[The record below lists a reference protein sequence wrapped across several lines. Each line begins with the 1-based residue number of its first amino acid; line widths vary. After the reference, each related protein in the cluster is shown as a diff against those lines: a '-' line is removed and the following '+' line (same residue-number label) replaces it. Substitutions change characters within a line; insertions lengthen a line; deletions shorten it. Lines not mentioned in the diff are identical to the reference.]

1 MPIAAI
7 PPKIG
12 GCGQIRTD
20 YLALMRRLLIRMS
33 FAALAR
39 VGGLEPPGPVL
50 ETGSVAASLTP
61 SFSKTNKKP
70 RPESGSGARRTCA
83 LRPSRHDS
91 PNDPLAGHSDYVVFE
106 GPKHRVDSLWLLSKL
121 TVAQLMICG
130 APGRIRT
137 CVHFV
142 RSEGHQSSLAR
153 ALITLVGELRIE
165 LRPRAP
171 KARMQRITLFPDG
184 ASPAS

>member
-1 MPIAAI
+1 
-7 PPKIG
+7 
-12 GCGQIRTD
+12 
-20 YLALMRRLLIRMS
+20 MRRLLIRMS

-39 VGGLEPPGPVL
+39 VGGLEPSIRLWRPAV
-50 ETGSVAASLTP
+50 VASLRLHP
-61 SFSKTNKKP
+61 HFQ
-70 RPESGSGARRTCA
+70 RPIKNPD
-83 LRPSRHDS
+83 LSRGLVLIAHM
-91 PNDPLAGHSDYVVFE
+91 HSDPQDTTPQMTRLPVILTMSRLKVLSITSIHLSLNFE
-106 GPKHRVDSLWLLSKL
+106 HNCS
-121 TVAQLMICG
+121 TTCG
-130 APGRIRT
+130 ASGRTRT

-153 ALITLVGELRIE
+153 TLKTLVGELRIE